1 MECPSFPSLGIQ
13 GCNALPRMAT
23 VLLKVNFSMEE
34 FAVVQGKET
43 ENIYKLILMRICDIE
58 SSTIFEG
65 QLCSLY

>member
-1 MECPSFPSLGIQ
+1 
-13 GCNALPRMAT
+13 MAT